1 MVRTG
6 LRWYEWVTSGGSCAN
21 KEWGI
26 HLRNVSSDREWF
38 MDDTGILP
46 NTENPAGKTY
56 EKKHNDIYYDLPVQL
71 AGQAKGI

>member
-1 MVRTG
+1 
-6 LRWYEWVTSGGSCAN
+6 
-21 KEWGI
+21 
-26 HLRNVSSDREWF
+26 

-71 AGQAKGI
+71 AGQAKGIWMEWSSCAASLLFSACPELG